1 MGGLFGYQSA
11 EACTVSVSGLNFGD
25 VNPISLQSSNVDV
38 TAEISYRCSRFLVD
52 LLSNVCI
59 EITATGG
66 QLNPRRLSHISL
78 PANQIS
84 FNVFKDSARTQIW
97 GYRGGSYTPV
107 EKSHNLA
114 LTISGTAT
122 IYGRLIA
129 SQQALLMHVGGYK
142 AEMNVKVGASL
153 LVNPCGGLFA
163 ASGSTTLTA
172 TANIL
177 PACNVSV
184 NTLDFGAQPSNFT
197 GPINSTSHIT
207 THCSNGTNYQIAL
220 NNGLHSDGNIR
231 RMKST
236 SGDYIPYELYQ
247 DGARTQ
253 RWGQT
258 LNTSETKKLTSAGAS
273 QSSTV
278 YGQVLPTSGLT
289 AAKYEDTVTVTV
301 TY

>member
-1 MGGLFGYQSA
+1 MMGGLFGHQSA

-25 VNPISLQSSNVDV
+25 VNPISLQSSSVDV
-38 TAEISYRCSRFLVD
+38 TAEVEYRCSRPVIG
-52 LLSNVCI
+52 LSNVCI
-59 EITATGG
+59 EIAATGG

-78 PANQIS
+78 PSHQIS
-84 FNVFKDSARTQIW
+84 FNVFKDSARGQIW

-107 EKSHNLA
+107 EKNHNTA
-114 LTISGTAT
+114 STISGTAT

-153 LVNPCGGLFA
+153 LVEPCGGPV
-163 ASGSTTLTA
+163 SGSTTLTA

-177 PACNVSV
+177 PACNVTA
-184 NTLDFGAQPSNFT
+184 NTLDFGVQPSNFT

-258 LNTSETKKLTSAGAS
+258 LNTSETRKLTSAGAS